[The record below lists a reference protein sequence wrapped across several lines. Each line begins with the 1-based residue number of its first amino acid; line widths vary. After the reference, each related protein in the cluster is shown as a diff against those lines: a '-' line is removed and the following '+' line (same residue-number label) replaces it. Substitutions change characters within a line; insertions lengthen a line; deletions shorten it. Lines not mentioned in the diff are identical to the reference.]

1 MKHML
6 RIAALVVAF
15 VALVAAMPA
24 ATAFI
29 NPDVV
34 KGTSLFEG
42 YGASTH
48 IGSRR
53 LFAWT
58 NEMTRESDLDA
69 FVEANGGAVT
79 RINADRTNAFVGGFD
94 SGTDRVIFQQVSKND
109 SDLFLYDISARTRE
123 PLRALNDGH
132 WQWNPSIDTDRS
144 GTPWVAYG
152 VNRFGSPS
160 AKWRLYLVNMDTSER
175 TLLDETTN
183 RCGCLFPGTVAYPWV
198 TWSIGADATTWRYN
212 IRSGEREPLLA
223 TDRDE
228 YSAATTPNG
237 TTYIAQG
244 GDRCGV
250 NARLYRVARDGS
262 STLLLRFAPG
272 REPANLSVDHT
283 APHDRLFYDRRI
295 CLSGRADI
303 LRLRR
308 ADVLHGIGGTT
319 ARGAVS
325 SPRGVMRSASTPDA
339 SPRTR

>member
-6 RIAALVVAF
+6 RIAALVVA
-15 VALVAAMPA
+15 LVSAMPA
-24 ATAFI
+24 ATAFV

-58 NEMTRESDLDA
+58 NEMRRESDLDA
-69 FVEANGGAVT
+69 FVEANGGAVM
-79 RINADRTNAFVGGFD
+79 RINAERTNAYVGGFD
-94 SGTDRVIFQQVSKND
+94 SGTDRVIFQQVTAND
-109 SDLFLYDISARTRE
+109 SDLFLFDISSGRRE
-123 PLRALNDGH
+123 PMRALNDGH

-144 GTPWVAYG
+144 GTTWVTYG

-160 AKWRLYLVNMDTSER
+160 AKWRLYLVNMDTGER

-198 TWSIGADATTWRYN
+198 TWSVGADATTWRYD
-212 IRSGEREPLLA
+212 IRSGERVQLLP

-237 TTYIAQG
+237 VTYVAQG

-250 NARLYRVARDGS
+250 NARIYRVDRDGTA
-262 STLLLRFAPG
+262 TLLLRFGAG
-272 REPANLSVDHT
+272 REAANLSVDHT

-295 CLSGRADI
+295 CRSGRADI

-308 ADVLHGIGGTT
+308 ADVLHGIEGMTERV
-319 ARGAVS
+319 APASRA
-325 SPRGVMRSASTPDA
+325 GVRRSASTPDA
-339 SPRTR
+339 SPRRR

>member
-6 RIAALVVAF
+6 RIAALL
-15 VALVAAMPA
+15 VALVSAMPA
-24 ATAFI
+24 AAAFV
-29 NPDVV
+29 NPDIV

-58 NEMTRESDLDA
+58 NEMRRQSDLDA
-69 FVEANGGAVT
+69 FVEANGGAVM
-79 RINADRTNAFVGGFD
+79 RINAERTNAYVGGFD
-94 SGTDRVIFQQVSKND
+94 SGTDRVIFQQVTRND
-109 SDLFLYDISARTRE
+109 SDLFLYDISVGARE
-123 PLRALNDGH
+123 PLRSLNDGH

-144 GTPWVAYG
+144 GTTWVTHG

-160 AKWRLYLVNMDTSER
+160 AKWRLYLTNMDTGER

-198 TWSIGADATTWRYN
+198 TWSIGADATTWRYD
-212 IRSGEREPLLA
+212 IRSGERVQLLP

-237 TTYIAQG
+237 TTYVAQG

-250 NARLYRVARDGS
+250 NARIYRVDRDGTT
-262 STLLLRFAPG
+262 TLLLRFGPG
-272 REPANLSVDHT
+272 REAANLSVDHT

-295 CLSGRADI
+295 CRSGRADV

-308 ADVLHGIGGTT
+308 ADVLHGIGGVT
-319 ARGAVS
+319 ASAAASRPS
-325 SPRGVMRSASTPDA
+325 RHGVMRSASTPDA